1 MYPLV
6 SIQFCL
12 VHYAVSIFS
21 SCINHAVQ
29 YSSFSRSLFQVL
41 CLSCFVALRCRR
53 LWCLSGN
60 AVIIKARFPFKRNP
74 LRCVRCVNENRKKR
88 KRLRWQA
95 ASHGC
100 HCFDRAFLLAGACVC
115 CVKNF
120 LEVLAVSADL
130 TPDDKL
136 FQDESAIWI
145 LPLHLAQSPAF
156 SVVILSFFMMDAV
169 SLSIRLFLISSVF
182 LYCGFHMLLLFSF
195 LHSFITNFIHTWCSY
210 CPLSV
215 VPITIVYIVH
225 VVWLIGYPLFCPWH
239 AMTTSWQCSHFTLWP

>member
-115 CVKNF
+115 CVQRKRLRF
-120 LEVLAVSADL
+120 LQF
-130 TPDDKL
+130 L
-136 FQDESAIWI
+136 FTQRKQ
-145 LPLHLAQSPAF
+145 QSVWMYMYLLWMYC
-156 SVVILSFFMMDAV
+156 SE
-169 SLSIRLFLISSVF
+169 
-182 LYCGFHMLLLFSF
+182 LYVRP
-195 LHSFITNFIHTWCSY
+195 T
-210 CPLSV
+210 
-215 VPITIVYIVH
+215 
-225 VVWLIGYPLFCPWH
+225 
-239 AMTTSWQCSHFTLWP
+239 